1 MPSKRG
7 REETGGGTSH
17 PTTPPRRQALQ
28 DDATRGYAISV
39 LASADMLSPPPK
51 GTKLQAGRERALTSD
66 ELDTE
71 WKGVYNDLVFK
82 LKTAGAAIE
91 ALQQLLKIEKEEAE
105 AREEEL
111 ERRIGEL

>member
-17 PTTPPRRQALQ
+17 LTTPPRRQDLQ
-28 DDATRGYAISV
+28 DDATRGYAVAV
-39 LASADMLSPPPK
+39 LASAGLLSPPPK
-51 GTKLQAGRERALTSD
+51 RTKLQAGRERALTSE

-71 WKGVYNDLVFK
+71 WREVHRDLMFK

-91 ALQQLLKIEKEEAE
+91 ALEHLLKIEKEEAT

-111 ERRIGEL
+111 ERKC